1 MTTAG
6 GKSCMRQ
13 REGWSWDDGDEEYHG
28 HGGHQILLHHTPA
41 ARAFLEAGKEKRWST
56 MDATKWESASL
67 RIPSGMTDVGAQ
79 LELSSSSDCGDWK
92 ICLVLDGDA
101 AVGVMWKIQNSLV
114 RE

>member
-56 MDATKWESASL
+56 M
-67 RIPSGMTDVGAQ
+67 GCNQ
-79 LELSSSSDCGDWK
+79 
-92 ICLVLDGDA
+92 
-101 AVGVMWKIQNSLV
+101 VGVCFTQNTIWNDRRWSTARTFFIQ
-114 RE
+114 